1 MPVQFGLSQAIY
13 EHASNVLS
21 KYFGPKINN
30 FPIHEQ
36 TSPLN
41 HPLPRRLRCPATT
54 FLPQIGDWA
63 LPLRRHKLLSYGHLT
78 LRNILEQI

>member
-41 HPLPRRLRCPATT
+41 HPLPRLLKAEMSCYHIPAPNRRLGIAPKKT
-54 FLPQIGDWA
+54 
-63 LPLRRHKLLSYGHLT
+63 
-78 LRNILEQI
+78 